1 MMKYCTHPHDTQTN
15 EALNQAI
22 ANVAPKSVCY
32 SGTNSLNSRI
42 GIIIGVHN
50 MGLYSFFG
58 YLFNAVGMKMTEVLS
73 DFLKRKQ
80 HKKERKKSYQEQFN
94 VKVCRSKKQKKALQ
108 DIYNK
113 RTDVSYGHAVGLP
126 VNNNKRKRKERIV
139 ESSLD
144 PKQKK
149 CKCGSTEHSRITH
162 KYCPLNKKNN
172 TSTPEIETNCDSIS
186 VTSKQNIQNMVST
199 MCLLQ
204 EADVLSNS
212 EDSDNDTYRN

>member
-1 MMKYCTHPHDTQTN
+1 
-15 EALNQAI
+15 
-22 ANVAPKSVCY
+22 V
-32 SGTNSLNSRI
+32 
-42 GIIIGVHN
+42 
-50 MGLYSFFG
+50 
-58 YLFNAVGMKMTEVLS
+58 
-73 DFLKRKQ
+73 
-80 HKKERKKSYQEQFN
+80 
-94 VKVCRSKKQKKALQ
+94 LQ
-108 DIYNK
+108 DIYNE
-113 RTDVSYGHAVGLP
+113 RADVSYGHAVGLP

-162 KYCPLNKKNN
+162 KFCPLNKNNN

-186 VTSKQNIQNMVST
+186 VTLKQNIQNMVST